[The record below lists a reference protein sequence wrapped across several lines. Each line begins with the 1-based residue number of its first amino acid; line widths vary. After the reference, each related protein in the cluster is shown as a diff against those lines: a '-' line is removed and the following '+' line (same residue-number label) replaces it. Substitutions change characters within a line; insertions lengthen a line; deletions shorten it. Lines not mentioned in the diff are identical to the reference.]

1 MGAINSFIAAADRTS
16 AKWLLWVGLYE
27 VLGIFVPW
35 IMTRTWAHQQGIDL
49 RPNPKQLFRDGT
61 LGLVSLIVAISVIW
75 DLQKSQYMPPA
86 IALGS
91 VVLAVLGIMAA
102 SVWIE
107 AYCRQTTRT
116 RYSPQRAWRDSRSL
130 AFVVFSVATVTE
142 ILLDRLAK
150 AVVLR

>member
-1 MGAINSFIAAADRTS
+1 MGVTTSAIAAADGSS
-16 AKWLLWVGLYE
+16 AKWLLWISLYG

-35 IMTRTWAHQQGIDL
+35 IMTRTWAHQHGVDL
-49 RPNPKQLFRDGT
+49 RPYPKQLFRDGT

-75 DLQKSQYMPPA
+75 DLQRSQYMPPA

-91 VVLAVLGIMAA
+91 VVLAMLGLMAA

-107 AYCRQTTRT
+107 AYCRQATGE

-130 AFVVFSVATVTE
+130 ALVVFSVSTVTE

-150 AVVLR
+150 AVIQR